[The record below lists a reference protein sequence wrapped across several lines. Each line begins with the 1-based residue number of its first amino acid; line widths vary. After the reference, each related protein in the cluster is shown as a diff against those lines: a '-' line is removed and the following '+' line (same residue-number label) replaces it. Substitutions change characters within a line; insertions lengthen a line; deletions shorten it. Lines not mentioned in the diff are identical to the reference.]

1 LKGLRNAPAVTLTVI
16 VAEYMSSTIIMAYT
30 QARCLTIASN
40 GPSSKGRISM
50 LDMLVNLWKR
60 FGSGLRFVM
69 ACYNS
74 PLDF

>member
-50 LDMLVNLWKR
+50 LDMLVNLLTKSR
-60 FGSGLRFVM
+60 GSGLRFVI
-69 ACYNS
+69 A
-74 PLDF
+74 